1 MILLL
6 HHVNRSISKFQYFVS
21 QMDVHEYENSNH
33 GQMDDQEYE
42 NSDHSFHSK
51 YIYFW
56 ELLLLLW
63 SNLDSIKCLNEGGT
77 EKSILRRKG
86 VTVKFVG
93 FLN

>member
-1 MILLL
+1 
-6 HHVNRSISKFQYFVS
+6 
-21 QMDVHEYENSNH
+21 MDVHEYENSNH

-42 NSDHSFHSK
+42 NSNHGFHSK

-56 ELLLLLW
+56 ELSLLFW
-63 SNLDSIKCLNEGGT
+63 SNRDSIKYLNEGGA

-93 FLN
+93 SLN